1 MLFKPT
7 YRMKSLK
14 SLLFLSG
21 FYSTLVDKPE
31 SKVDQVACK
40 NMDMGQSFMIKEK
53 AMNNLKLLEVSES
66 SQVTQVVK
74 EVSKFPIEIA
84 VFEKH

>member
-1 MLFKPT
+1 MIEW
-7 YRMKSLK
+7 Y
-14 SLLFLSG
+14 LL
-21 FYSTLVDKPE
+21 P
-31 SKVDQVACK
+31 
-40 NMDMGQSFMIKEK
+40 IKEK